1 MTQLHRKFSKDQIID
16 LLKRYLKK
24 EIDRKHLQAVLG
36 IGKARFFTLL
46 RDYRKDPA
54 MFNIEYNRKSAPR
67 LSAEVEKIIVNEL
80 TVDRNLIKDPD
91 VPLRPFASL

>member
-36 IGKARFFTLL
+36 IGKAVIGDLKL
-46 RDYRKDPA
+46 P
-54 MFNIEYNRKSAPR
+54 
-67 LSAEVEKIIVNEL
+67 
-80 TVDRNLIKDPD
+80 
-91 VPLRPFASL
+91 